1 MALLVLGH
9 FAVPVHLA
17 NVRVR
22 FVSYRS
28 KPPIG
33 LFSAQYDCLLQPHT
47 IFSGSSSSRNWTPGG
62 PARHGGVPLLDALGY
77 GCGTATAQPSFRC
90 ISTSSWLRDQP
101 SSKVEVT
108 VQTLKKKEKEQQQ
121 QQQQQLANG
130 GQLSGAPNGTTAPV
144 AATAQVLGDS
154 GVTVGTAPNVSA
166 TASSSGTVST
176 EQQTQA
182 TPAAAVVTTAPVV
195 KKTLKQRIW
204 AELVHYYHGFRLLFI
219 DINISRKLLWRVL
232 NGKTLTRREHK
243 LLIRTTSDLFRLVP
257 FSVFIIVPF
266 MELLLP
272 LAIKLFPGMLPST
285 FQTATEREDKI
296 KQNLKVKIEMAK
308 FLQKTLD
315 DMAVQNKDHRSQ
327 AAKDFSEFFTRIRT
341 TENFTISNEE
351 ILKFSKLFE
360 DEITLDSLTRQQLQ
374 ALCRVLE
381 VSPIGTSNLL
391 RFQLRLKLRNL
402 AADDRTIQKEGIES
416 LNLSEL
422 QAACRAR
429 GMRAYGASEERL
441 KSQLQEWIN
450 LSLNEKV
457 PPSLLLLSRALVL
470 PENITTSDKLKAT
483 ISSLPDSVATVTKAA
498 IGEREGKIDNKT
510 KIEVIKEEERKIKEE
525 REEEKEKQKEQQEL
539 VDGAPVL
546 TADGK
551 TVDPGT
557 AAPEQPEIIFAPAP
571 ANTIVLDQIPPQ
583 PHTVEEIS
591 SKDLEVLGDAL
602 GTLSKDKKSL
612 LVEKEEIR
620 DLKEEI
626 ADYQEDVQELQEVVT
641 AARNQEE
648 VQVKESRAA
657 KLLFRKVNSMINRM
671 DTVLTELERKEKQLK
686 EKMHA
691 AVQSEEAQKPQAADE
706 ELVRI
711 DELMSAIK
719 KIQNV
724 TDDSRLDQISKILG
738 KIDDDQDGQI
748 KVEDVL
754 KVIETIGKE
763 NVKLNA
769 KQVDELIDLLDKEE
783 ELEAEDKIEK
793 ALTKSLEAK
802 EKQKEQKEKE
812 KEKLLELTDKATD
825 LSSLAPPPSLSG
837 PTKQQQLDDGT
848 AIIDADALQKV
859 VEERKKNA
867 SINGASS
874 AGTAGTA
881 SAAKVVPPPTAT
893 KRTARLHYCQP
904 SPLDDVLGC
913 RLESGELVDWYYLY
927 KLPKESSERD
937 SPTNGLR
944 YTFVSSKDA
953 AEPSLQW
960 HTAQYNVNQSTSA
973 TGRTITASTRH
984 PSTILTIMYNDEPTN
999 APVDMER
1006 GHTKGV
1012 VSTDGTTGYW
1022 LIHSVP
1028 KFPPT
1033 VGTEY
1038 SYPHTGML
1046 YGQSFLC
1053 ISLNATEMERVGQQ
1067 LLYNEV
1073 TVYSSSVPPALAG
1086 RFPTLKRV
1094 AQMAPV
1100 DMSPPFYSQQTIRS
1114 RAGVEFVTF
1123 AKSRHFGKELYAD
1136 WIAPAL
1142 DVGLMVESWQHGSGN
1157 LPSECNRR
1165 HSVLNV
1171 REVSVGRTDRFT
1183 TLKDHSKWA
1192 VGDGGTGGTAEEWIC
1207 VGDINRQEHQK
1218 QRGGG
1223 SVCQASRQVA
1233 GLYRGMIDEVEPCP
1247 K

>member
-1 MALLVLGH
+1 MSALLRNQSQLFGMNRYYRN
-9 FAVPVHLA
+9 VHPNA
-17 NVRVR
+17 RVR
-22 FVSYRS
+22 FVSYRT
-28 KPPIG
+28 KQPVAFI
-33 LFSAQYDCLLQPHT
+33 SAQYDSLLQPCT
-47 IFSGSSSSRNWTPGG
+47 IFSANSNSRTLPVGLRNGG
-62 PARHGGVPLLDALGY
+62 LPLLDALGY
-77 GCGTATAQPSFRC
+77 GRGSGTLTPQMIRC
-90 ISTSSWLRDQP
+90 ISTTSWLQDQP

-121 QQQQQLANG
+121 QLANG
-130 GQLSGAPNGTTAPV
+130 AVNGAPTGTAAPT
-144 AATAQVLGDS
+144 AATTSNVLSDS
-154 GVTVGTAPNVSA
+154 GTGTGTPSVSA
-166 TASSSGTVST
+166 TSGSTVT
-176 EQQTQA
+176 NAEQQSQ
-182 TPAAAVVTTAPVV
+182 TPPAAAAAVVAAAPVV
-195 KKTLKQRIW
+195 KKTLQQRIW

-272 LAIKLFPGMLPST
+272 VAIKLFPGMLPST

-315 DMAVQNKDHRSQ
+315 DMAVQNKEHRSQ

-341 TENFTISNEE
+341 TENFTFSNEE

-551 TVDPGT
+551 VGTEPSTTTTV
-557 AAPEQPEIIFAPAP
+557 PEQPEIIFAPAP
-571 ANTIVLDQIPPQ
+571 IRTIVLDQIPPQ
-583 PHTVEEIS
+583 PHTVPEIS

-671 DTVLTELERKEKQLK
+671 DTVMTELERKEKQLK

-691 AVQSEEAQKPQAADE
+691 AEQSEELQKPQAADE

-783 ELEAEDKIEK
+783 VLEAEDKIEK

-825 LSSLAPPPSLSG
+825 LSALAAPPS
-837 PTKQQQLDDGT
+837 PTKQLDDGT

-867 SINGASS
+867 SINGTGGSATGSTA
-874 AGTAGTA
+874 AGTTEV
-881 SAAKVVPPPTAT
+881 VVPPPTAT
-893 KRTARLHYCQP
+893 QH
-904 SPLDDVLGC
+904 
-913 RLESGELVDWYYLY
+913 
-927 KLPKESSERD
+927 
-937 SPTNGLR
+937 
-944 YTFVSSKDA
+944 
-953 AEPSLQW
+953 
-960 HTAQYNVNQSTSA
+960 
-973 TGRTITASTRH
+973 STR
-984 PSTILTIMYNDEPTN
+984 PDSSTG
-999 APVDMER
+999 AP
-1006 GHTKGV
+1006 
-1012 VSTDGTTGYW
+1012 
-1022 LIHSVP
+1022 
-1028 KFPPT
+1028 
-1033 VGTEY
+1033 
-1038 SYPHTGML
+1038 
-1046 YGQSFLC
+1046 
-1053 ISLNATEMERVGQQ
+1053 
-1067 LLYNEV
+1067 
-1073 TVYSSSVPPALAG
+1073 
-1086 RFPTLKRV
+1086 
-1094 AQMAPV
+1094 
-1100 DMSPPFYSQQTIRS
+1100 
-1114 RAGVEFVTF
+1114 
-1123 AKSRHFGKELYAD
+1123 
-1136 WIAPAL
+1136 
-1142 DVGLMVESWQHGSGN
+1142 
-1157 LPSECNRR
+1157 
-1165 HSVLNV
+1165 
-1171 REVSVGRTDRFT
+1171 
-1183 TLKDHSKWA
+1183 KDK
-1192 VGDGGTGGTAEEWIC
+1192 
-1207 VGDINRQEHQK
+1207 
-1218 QRGGG
+1218 
-1223 SVCQASRQVA
+1223 
-1233 GLYRGMIDEVEPCP
+1233 MI
-1247 K
+1247 

>member
-1 MALLVLGH
+1 MSVLLRNQSQLFGMNRCYRN
-9 FAVPVHLA
+9 VHP

-22 FVSYRS
+22 FVSYRT
-28 KPPIG
+28 KRPIG
-33 LFSAQYDCLLQPHT
+33 LISAQYDSLLQPHT
-47 IFSGSSSSRNWTPGG
+47 IFSGSTGSRTWTPAGG
-62 PARHGGVPLLDALGY
+62 VRQDGGVPLLDALGY
-77 GCGTATAQPSFRC
+77 SADAQS
-90 ISTSSWLRDQP
+90 Q
-101 SSKVEVT
+101 
-108 VQTLKKKEKEQQQ
+108 
-121 QQQQQLANG
+121 
-130 GQLSGAPNGTTAPV
+130 APA
-144 AATAQVLGDS
+144 
-154 GVTVGTAPNVSA
+154 
-166 TASSSGTVST
+166 
-176 EQQTQA
+176 
-182 TPAAAVVTTAPVV
+182 PAAAVVAAAPVV

-315 DMAVQNKDHRSQ
+315 DMAVQNKEHRSQ

-360 DEITLDSLTRQQLQ
+360 DEITLDSLNRQQLQ

-402 AADDRTIQKEGIES
+402 AADDRTIQKEGIAS

-470 PENITTSDKLKAT
+470 PENITTGDKLKAT

-551 TVDPGT
+551 TVEPG
-557 AAPEQPEIIFAPAP
+557 AVVPEQPEIIFAPAP
-571 ANTIVLDQIPPQ
+571 ATTIVLDKIPPQ

-626 ADYQEDVQELQEVVT
+626 ADYQED
-641 AARNQEE
+641 EE

-657 KLLFRKVNSMINRM
+657 KLLFKKVNSMINRM

-686 EKMHA
+686 EKVHA
-691 AVQSEEAQKPQAADE
+691 AEQSEEVQKPPAADE

-825 LSSLAPPPSLSG
+825 LSSLAPPPSPTD
-837 PTKQQQLDDGT
+837 PTKQQLDDGT

-867 SINGASS
+867 SINGAP
-874 AGTAGTA
+874 GTAA
-881 SAAKVVPPPTAT
+881 VEVVPPPTQHRPAV
-893 KRTARLHYCQP
+893 RA
-904 SPLDDVLGC
+904 
-913 RLESGELVDWYYLY
+913 EA
-927 KLPKESSERD
+927 SS
-937 SPTNGLR
+937 
-944 YTFVSSKDA
+944 
-953 AEPSLQW
+953 
-960 HTAQYNVNQSTSA
+960 
-973 TGRTITASTRH
+973 
-984 PSTILTIMYNDEPTN
+984 
-999 APVDMER
+999 
-1006 GHTKGV
+1006 
-1012 VSTDGTTGYW
+1012 
-1022 LIHSVP
+1022 
-1028 KFPPT
+1028 
-1033 VGTEY
+1033 
-1038 SYPHTGML
+1038 
-1046 YGQSFLC
+1046 
-1053 ISLNATEMERVGQQ
+1053 
-1067 LLYNEV
+1067 
-1073 TVYSSSVPPALAG
+1073 
-1086 RFPTLKRV
+1086 
-1094 AQMAPV
+1094 
-1100 DMSPPFYSQQTIRS
+1100 
-1114 RAGVEFVTF
+1114 
-1123 AKSRHFGKELYAD
+1123 
-1136 WIAPAL
+1136 
-1142 DVGLMVESWQHGSGN
+1142 
-1157 LPSECNRR
+1157 
-1165 HSVLNV
+1165 
-1171 REVSVGRTDRFT
+1171 
-1183 TLKDHSKWA
+1183 
-1192 VGDGGTGGTAEEWIC
+1192 TGG
-1207 VGDINRQEHQK
+1207 G
-1218 QRGGG
+1218 
-1223 SVCQASRQVA
+1223 
-1233 GLYRGMIDEVEPCP
+1233 PP
-1247 K
+1247 KNKMV

>member
-1 MALLVLGH
+1 MSAILRNQSQLLGMNRCYRN
-9 FAVPVHLA
+9 VHPNA
-17 NVRVR
+17 RVR
-22 FVSYRS
+22 FVSYRT
-28 KPPIG
+28 KTPVAFI
-33 LFSAQYDCLLQPHT
+33 SAQYDSLLQPCT
-47 IFSGSSSSRNWTPGG
+47 IFSVNSNCRRPVGACNGG
-62 PARHGGVPLLDALGY
+62 LPLLDALGY
-77 GCGTATAQPSFRC
+77 GRGSGTLSPQIIRC
-90 ISTSSWLRDQP
+90 ISTTSWLQDQP

-121 QQQQQLANG
+121 QQQLANG
-130 GQLSGAPNGTTAPV
+130 AVNGVPVGAAVTTGTSAPASSTNVLSDSATVMGAP
-144 AATAQVLGDS
+144 
-154 GVTVGTAPNVSA
+154 SA
-166 TASSSGTVST
+166 TTGSSPATNT
-176 EQQTQA
+176 EQQQTP
-182 TPAAAVVTTAPVV
+182 PAAAVVAAAPVV
-195 KKTLKQRIW
+195 KKTLQQRIW

-315 DMAVQNKDHRSQ
+315 DMAVQNKEHRSQ

-551 TVDPGT
+551 MATEPTSTTTV
-557 AAPEQPEIIFAPAP
+557 PEQPEIIFAPAP
-571 ANTIVLDQIPPQ
+571 SRTIVLDQIPPQ
-583 PHTVEEIS
+583 PHTVPEIS

-671 DTVLTELERKEKQLK
+671 DTVMTELERKEKQLK

-691 AVQSEEAQKPQAADE
+691 AEQSEELQKPQAADE

-825 LSSLAPPPSLSG
+825 LSALASPPS
-837 PTKQQQLDDGT
+837 PTTKQLDDGT
-848 AIIDADALQKV
+848 TIIDADALQKV

-867 SINGASS
+867 SINGTGGGSS
-874 AGTAGTA
+874 AAGSTG
-881 SAAKVVPPPTAT
+881 AAGSTEVVVPPPTAT
-893 KRTARLHYCQP
+893 QH
-904 SPLDDVLGC
+904 
-913 RLESGELVDWYYLY
+913 
-927 KLPKESSERD
+927 
-937 SPTNGLR
+937 PTR
-944 YTFVSSKDA
+944 PD
-953 AEPSLQW
+953 
-960 HTAQYNVNQSTSA
+960 TSA
-973 TGRTITASTRH
+973 G
-984 PSTILTIMYNDEPTN
+984 
-999 APVDMER
+999 AP
-1006 GHTKGV
+1006 
-1012 VSTDGTTGYW
+1012 
-1022 LIHSVP
+1022 
-1028 KFPPT
+1028 
-1033 VGTEY
+1033 
-1038 SYPHTGML
+1038 
-1046 YGQSFLC
+1046 
-1053 ISLNATEMERVGQQ
+1053 
-1067 LLYNEV
+1067 
-1073 TVYSSSVPPALAG
+1073 
-1086 RFPTLKRV
+1086 
-1094 AQMAPV
+1094 
-1100 DMSPPFYSQQTIRS
+1100 
-1114 RAGVEFVTF
+1114 
-1123 AKSRHFGKELYAD
+1123 
-1136 WIAPAL
+1136 
-1142 DVGLMVESWQHGSGN
+1142 
-1157 LPSECNRR
+1157 
-1165 HSVLNV
+1165 
-1171 REVSVGRTDRFT
+1171 
-1183 TLKDHSKWA
+1183 KDK
-1192 VGDGGTGGTAEEWIC
+1192 
-1207 VGDINRQEHQK
+1207 
-1218 QRGGG
+1218 
-1223 SVCQASRQVA
+1223 
-1233 GLYRGMIDEVEPCP
+1233 MI
-1247 K
+1247 

>member
-1 MALLVLGH
+1 MSALLRNQSQLFGMNRCYRNLQ
-9 FAVPVHLA
+9 P

-22 FVSYRS
+22 CVSYRTNQ
-28 KPPIG
+28 PIAY
-33 LFSAQYDCLLQPHT
+33 LSAQYDSLLQPCT
-47 IFSGSSSSRNWTPGG
+47 IFSANSSSKRTPLAPHNGG
-62 PARHGGVPLLDALGY
+62 LPLLDALGY
-77 GCGTATAQPSFRC
+77 GRGTPTPQMIRC
-90 ISTSSWLRDQP
+90 ISTTSWLRDQP

-121 QQQQQLANG
+121 QLANG
-130 GQLSGAPNGTTAPV
+130 TTVNGTSTAPPTSGAAAPSSKV
-144 AATAQVLGDS
+144 VSESAINVATATNDS
-154 GVTVGTAPNVSA
+154 NVT
-166 TASSSGTVST
+166 T
-176 EQQTQA
+176 EQQPQTP
-182 TPAAAVVTTAPVV
+182 PAAAVVAAAPVV
-195 KKTLKQRIW
+195 KKTLQQRIW

-272 LAIKLFPGMLPST
+272 VAIKLFPGMLPST

-315 DMAVQNKDHRSQ
+315 DMAVQNKEHRSQ

-525 REEEKEKQKEQQEL
+525 REEEKEKQKEEQQEL
-539 VDGAPVL
+539 VDGAPIL
-546 TADGK
+546 TAAEGK
-551 TVDPGT
+551 TVEPV
-557 AAPEQPEIIFAPAP
+557 QPVEPDIIFAPAP
-571 ANTIVLDQIPPQ
+571 ERTIVLDQIPPQ

-691 AVQSEEAQKPQAADE
+691 AEQSDEAVQKPQAADE

-738 KIDDDQDGQI
+738 KIDNDQDGQI

-825 LSSLAPPPSLSG
+825 LSSLAPPPTLPSPS
-837 PTKQQQLDDGT
+837 KQLDDGT

-867 SINGASS
+867 SINGASGGS
-874 AGTAGTA
+874 SGSTAAGGT
-881 SAAKVVPPPTAT
+881 KEVVPPPPTAT
-893 KRTARLHYCQP
+893 QHP
-904 SPLDDVLGC
+904 I
-913 RLESGELVDWYYLY
+913 
-927 KLPKESSERD
+927 ESSTGA
-937 SPTNGLR
+937 P
-944 YTFVSSKDA
+944 KD
-953 AEPSLQW
+953 
-960 HTAQYNVNQSTSA
+960 
-973 TGRTITASTRH
+973 
-984 PSTILTIMYNDEPTN
+984 
-999 APVDMER
+999 
-1006 GHTKGV
+1006 K
-1012 VSTDGTTGYW
+1012 
-1022 LIHSVP
+1022 
-1028 KFPPT
+1028 
-1033 VGTEY
+1033 
-1038 SYPHTGML
+1038 
-1046 YGQSFLC
+1046 
-1053 ISLNATEMERVGQQ
+1053 
-1067 LLYNEV
+1067 
-1073 TVYSSSVPPALAG
+1073 
-1086 RFPTLKRV
+1086 
-1094 AQMAPV
+1094 
-1100 DMSPPFYSQQTIRS
+1100 
-1114 RAGVEFVTF
+1114 
-1123 AKSRHFGKELYAD
+1123 
-1136 WIAPAL
+1136 
-1142 DVGLMVESWQHGSGN
+1142 
-1157 LPSECNRR
+1157 
-1165 HSVLNV
+1165 
-1171 REVSVGRTDRFT
+1171 
-1183 TLKDHSKWA
+1183 
-1192 VGDGGTGGTAEEWIC
+1192 
-1207 VGDINRQEHQK
+1207 
-1218 QRGGG
+1218 
-1223 SVCQASRQVA
+1223 
-1233 GLYRGMIDEVEPCP
+1233 MI
-1247 K
+1247 

>member
-1 MALLVLGH
+1 MSALLLRNQSQLFGMNRCYRKVHQAMMALLVLGH

-22 FVSYRS
+22 FASYRS
-28 KPPIG
+28 KPPLG
-33 LFSAQYDCLLQPHT
+33 LISAQYDGVLQPHT
-47 IFSGSSSSRNWTPGG
+47 IFSAGPTNRCWTPV
-62 PARHGGVPLLDALGY
+62 GGVRNGGLPLLDALGY
-77 GCGTATAQPSFRC
+77 GCGSGTPTPLIRC
-90 ISTSSWLRDQP
+90 ISTTSWLQDQP

-108 VQTLKKKEKEQQQ
+108 VQTLKQKEKEQKEQE
-121 QQQQQLANG
+121 QQQLASSVANG
-130 GQLSGAPNGTTAPV
+130 NAPIVPPVDSAAPIKAASTFSAAGGTSSTTTIAATEQPQTAPAST
-144 AATAQVLGDS
+144 AAAG
-154 GVTVGTAPNVSA
+154 
-166 TASSSGTVST
+166 
-176 EQQTQA
+176 
-182 TPAAAVVTTAPVV
+182 AAVVTTAPVV

-315 DMAVQNKDHRSQ
+315 DMAVQNKEHRSQ
-327 AAKDFSEFFTRIRT
+327 AAKDFSEFFTRVRT
-341 TENFTISNEE
+341 TENFTFSNEE

-525 REEEKEKQKEQQEL
+525 REEEKEKQKEQAEQL

-551 TVDPGT
+551 TAVVEPGT
-557 AAPEQPEIIFAPAP
+557 AAPEQQLQQPEVIFAPAP
-571 ANTIVLDQIPPQ
+571 TQKILLDQLPPQ
-583 PHTVEEIS
+583 PHHHTVEEIS

-602 GTLSKDKKSL
+602 GTLSKTKKSL

-657 KLLFRKVNSMINRM
+657 KLLFKKVNSMINKM
-671 DTVLTELERKEKQLK
+671 DTVLSELERKEKQLK
-686 EKMHA
+686 EQVHA
-691 AVQSEEAQKPQAADE
+691 AEQSEELQKPQAADE

-719 KIQNV
+719 KIKNV

-825 LSSLAPPPSLSG
+825 LSALAG
-837 PTKQQQLDDGT
+837 PAQPNAAPATTPAKQLDDGT

-867 SINGASS
+867 SINGTG
-874 AGTAGTA
+874 AGATAGVTA
-881 SAAKVVPPPTAT
+881 TTVGAEVVPPPTAT
-893 KRTARLHYCQP
+893 QHPAARTDTKVGA
-904 SPLDDVLGC
+904 
-913 RLESGELVDWYYLY
+913 
-927 KLPKESSERD
+927 
-937 SPTNGLR
+937 
-944 YTFVSSKDA
+944 SKD
-953 AEPSLQW
+953 
-960 HTAQYNVNQSTSA
+960 
-973 TGRTITASTRH
+973 
-984 PSTILTIMYNDEPTN
+984 
-999 APVDMER
+999 
-1006 GHTKGV
+1006 K
-1012 VSTDGTTGYW
+1012 
-1022 LIHSVP
+1022 
-1028 KFPPT
+1028 
-1033 VGTEY
+1033 
-1038 SYPHTGML
+1038 
-1046 YGQSFLC
+1046 
-1053 ISLNATEMERVGQQ
+1053 
-1067 LLYNEV
+1067 
-1073 TVYSSSVPPALAG
+1073 
-1086 RFPTLKRV
+1086 
-1094 AQMAPV
+1094 
-1100 DMSPPFYSQQTIRS
+1100 
-1114 RAGVEFVTF
+1114 
-1123 AKSRHFGKELYAD
+1123 
-1136 WIAPAL
+1136 
-1142 DVGLMVESWQHGSGN
+1142 
-1157 LPSECNRR
+1157 
-1165 HSVLNV
+1165 
-1171 REVSVGRTDRFT
+1171 
-1183 TLKDHSKWA
+1183 
-1192 VGDGGTGGTAEEWIC
+1192 
-1207 VGDINRQEHQK
+1207 
-1218 QRGGG
+1218 
-1223 SVCQASRQVA
+1223 
-1233 GLYRGMIDEVEPCP
+1233 MI
-1247 K
+1247 